1 MSSTRSSRMRRCHN
15 PGTFVPDG
23 GRYRQLSRRNVWL
36 AAMVTS
42 ALVLAA
48 CSVGESEQ
56 SDPTSDPV
64 SVEASRIATG
74 VLITTGADCSDPTL
88 ALFDS
93 PEDVHLSGGPQP
105 SEPVGLPDGEYHVQ
119 VTAPDGTVLG
129 SSTDDEVV
137 TVTNGRV
144 RDCPRLVELVSAPST
159 GAAGFDDTTDSSG
172 RYRVNM
178 SLDPNFTSSPS
189 IGTSFNLRSSGATAG
204 QLGVVKFYDTNA
216 NGIADSGEVFMD
228 GWLLR
233 VSDDVDGF
241 ATEVFTPWSSPAVPG
256 HYSMWELI
264 PDQSNWR
271 TTTPSPLAVSLITG
285 EEAGVAFGNVCLGA
299 GGAETTEFWTDR
311 SGAALVTPVQL
322 RQLAERNLVTASG
335 QPFDPTT
342 YLELRN
348 WMQQASGANRANA
361 LSVSLAT
368 MVLNVS
374 TGKVDRDALVHAPA
388 TLTANP
394 AGFITISALMDE
406 ADAALAAS
414 SDTRVGSAQRTYQD
428 SLENPLRRAN
438 SNLDFVQSAPC
449 PFSFGQPD

>member
-1 MSSTRSSRMRRCHN
+1 MRRCHN
-15 PGTFVPDG
+15 LGTFVPNE
-23 GRYRQLSRRNVWL
+23 GRYRQLPRRSVWL

-42 ALVLAA
+42 ALVLAT
-48 CSVGESEQ
+48 CSVGDSEQ

-64 SVEASRIATG
+64 SVEASRIPTG
-74 VLITTGADCSDPTL
+74 VLITTGPNCSDPTL

-93 PEDVHLSGGPQP
+93 PEDVYLSGGPQP
-105 SEPVGLPDGEYHVQ
+105 SEPIGLPDGEYHVQ

-129 SSTDDEVV
+129 SSSDGEVV
-137 TVTNGRV
+137 IVTDGRV
-144 RDCPRLVELVSAPST
+144 KDCPRLVELVSAPST

-189 IGTSFNLRSSGATAG
+189 ISTSFNLRSSGATAG
-204 QLGVVKFYDTNA
+204 QLDVVKFYDTNA
-216 NGIADSGEVFMD
+216 NGVADSGEVFMD

-233 VSDDVDGF
+233 VIDDVDGF
-241 ATEVFTPWSSPAVPG
+241 ATEVFTPWSSAAVPG
-256 HYSMWELI
+256 NYSVWELI

-271 TTTPSPLAVSLITG
+271 TTTPSPLAVSLITD

-322 RQLAERNLVTASG
+322 RQLAQRNLVTASG

-374 TGKVDRDALVHAPA
+374 TGKVDRDALVHAPF
-388 TLTANP
+388 TLTSNP

-414 SDTRVGSAQRTYQD
+414 GDTRVGSAQRTYQD

-449 PFSFGQPD
+449 PFSFGQPDEAD

>member
-1 MSSTRSSRMRRCHN
+1 MRRRLDQSK
-15 PGTFVPDG
+15 FVPNGD
-23 GRYRQLSRRNVWL
+23 RYRQLPRRSVWL
-36 AAMVTS
+36 ASMVT
-42 ALVLAA
+42 ATLVLTA
-48 CSVGESEQ
+48 CSVGDSVQ

-64 SVEASRIATG
+64 SVEASRISTG
-74 VLITTGADCSDPTL
+74 VLITTGANCSDPTV

-93 PEDVHLSGGPQP
+93 PEDVYLSGGPPP
-105 SEPVGLPDGEYHVQ
+105 SETIGLPDGEYHVQ

-129 SSTDDEVV
+129 SSTDGGVV
-137 TVTNGRV
+137 TVTGGRV
-144 RDCPRLVELVSAPST
+144 TDCPRLVDLVSASST
-159 GAAGFDDTTDSSG
+159 GAAGFDDTTDSRG

-189 IGTSFNLRSSGATAG
+189 ISTSFNLRSSGATEG
-204 QLGVVKFYDTNA
+204 ELRVVKFYDANA
-216 NGIADSGEVFMD
+216 NGIADSGEVFME
-228 GWLLR
+228 GWLVR
-233 VSDDVDGF
+233 VIDDVDGF

-256 HYSMWELI
+256 HYSVWELI

-271 TTTPSPLAVSLITG
+271 TTTPSPLGVSLITD
-285 EEAGVAFGNVCLGA
+285 EEASVAFGNVCLGG
-299 GGAETTEFWTDR
+299 GGAEKTEFWTDR

-322 RQLAERNLVTASG
+322 RQLAQRNLVTSTG

-342 YLELRN
+342 YLQLRV
-348 WMQQASGANRANA
+348 WMQQASGANIANA
-361 LSVSLAT
+361 LSISLAT

-388 TLTANP
+388 ALTSNP

-414 SDTRVGSAQRTYQD
+414 GDTRVGSAQRTYQD

-449 PFSFGQPD
+449 PFSFGRPE